1 MRIPG
6 ALEHHAKKWI
16 ATFWKNMMQNK
27 RSERR
32 FDSIKTHPAL
42 VVATLASLI
51 TAAPAVAAPT
61 LPHQSWS
68 SLYVFGDSYS
78 DSGAG
83 YVDGNG
89 PTAVVYMAQGLG
101 IPFTYAGDPN
111 AGTKGLNFAVSGAQ
125 TGEGEG
131 HHYPAPGNGEPA
143 SVRGRGLMTQVEDF
157 TGQVKAGGIR
167 FDGATTLFFIAG
179 GLNDRKLPTETTV
192 ANLEG
197 EIRQLYAD
205 GARYF
210 MVALLPTKIP
220 QFADVGLRLNPALAQ
235 IPADLA
241 PSLPGAH
248 IAISHWGA
256 FYDDVITSPQA
267 YGITNT
273 HDRCAG
279 RAVFGEDTT
288 PCATPD
294 SYFFYHEGHPST
306 AVHRAVGL
314 RLVSDVKAAFP
325 PSS

>member
-1 MRIPG
+1 MRT
-6 ALEHHAKKWI
+6 L
-16 ATFWKNMMQNK
+16 T
-27 RSERR
+27 
-32 FDSIKTHPAL
+32 AL
-42 VVATLASLI
+42 VMTAILTSTVPVAATA
-51 TAAPAVAAPT
+51 TAEPRPAAAPA
-61 LPHQSWS
+61 QWS

-101 IPFTYAGDPN
+101 IPFTHAGDPN
-111 AGTKGLNFAVSGAQ
+111 AGAKGLNFAVSGAQ

-157 TGQVKAGGIR
+157 TAQVKAGTIR
-167 FDGATTLFFIAG
+167 FDGSTTLFFIAG
-179 GLNDRKLPTETTV
+179 GLNDRKLPTQTTV

-220 QFADVGLRLNPALAQ
+220 QFADVGERLNPAIAQ
-235 IPADLA
+235 IPDDLA
-241 PSLPGAH
+241 SSLPGAH

-256 FYDDVITSPQA
+256 FYDDVITHPSA

-288 PCATPD
+288 PCASPD

-306 AVHRAVGL
+306 AVHRAVGQ